1 MHSISKLVALS
12 VLAVGTAIISAAA
25 PSHAQAERQAANTNP
40 AISIPG
46 HPPCCTPAQQ
56 PVLTTGNGTWTVQ
69 PPLGSAMTAVTV
81 TNPNVGWHAPLQ
93 GSQWIANVANA
104 GQGSHPGGPVPY
116 IYRTTFCLCGV
127 PKGVP
132 AFPAAMNLTIAADNS
147 FVAKLNGNQFA
158 SGGPT
163 AFITPIAYNVPTA
176 YFQAGNNV
184 LEIAVTNLPNSPT
197 GLAVWGWIAGYFQ
210 PVAPGTHCP

>member
-12 VLAVGTAIISAAA
+12 VLAAGTAMISAAA
-25 PSHAQAERQAANTNP
+25 PSHAQTERQAANGNP
-40 AISIPG
+40 AIGIPVSR
-46 HPPCCTPAQQ
+46 PCCVPLQQ

-104 GQGSHPGGPVPY
+104 GLGSHPGGPYV
-116 IYRTTFCLCGV
+116 YRTTFCLCGA
-127 PKGVP
+127 PKGLP

-163 AFITPIAYNVPTA
+163 AFITPINVNVPTA
-176 YFQAGNNV
+176 YFQPGNNV
-184 LEIAVTNLPNSPT
+184 LEITVVNLPQSPT

-210 PVAPGTHCP
+210 QVQPGTHCQ